1 MHERRTSPLECR
13 AASGAARRLE
23 GYAALF
29 GTVANLGDFS
39 ETIAPGAFRASLATE
54 RDILAL
60 VDHNPSHVLGRSRSG
75 TLRLS
80 EDARGL
86 AFSLDLPDTQAARD
100 VLALAE
106 RGDLGGMSFG
116 FDVPSGGDEW
126 RGATRTLRGVT
137 LHEIS
142 VVQSWPAYPQTTVD
156 VRARA
161 TQRFPRRERARLYLE
176 TMRG

>member
-1 MHERRTSPLECR
+1 MIERRTAALECR

-29 GTVANLGDFS
+29 GTIADLGDFS
-39 ETIAPGAFRASLATE
+39 ETIAPGAFQTSLAGG
-54 RDILAL
+54 RDVLAL
-60 VDHNPSHVLGRSRSG
+60 VDHNPSLVLGRSKSG
-75 TLRLS
+75 TLRVS
-80 EDARGL
+80 EDTRGL
-86 AFSLDLPDTQAARD
+86 AFSVDLPDTQAAHD

-116 FDVPSGGDEW
+116 FDVPDGGDEW
-126 RGATRTLRGVT
+126 RGTRRTLRAVT

-161 TQRFPRRERARLYLE
+161 PRHHSRRELARLYLE
-176 TMRG
+176 TLRG

>member
-1 MHERRTSPLECR
+1 MIERRTALLQCR
-13 AASGAARRLE
+13 AATGDPRRLE

-29 GTVANLGDFS
+29 GTVAELGGFT
-39 ETIAPGAFRASLATE
+39 ETIAPGAFRVTLASG

-60 VDHNPSHVLGRSRSG
+60 VDHNAGQPLGRTKSG

-80 EDARGL
+80 EDERGL
-86 AFSLDLPDTQAARD
+86 AFSVDLPDTQAARD
-100 VLALAE
+100 ILALAS

-116 FDVPSGGDEW
+116 FDVPDGGDEW
-126 RGATRTLRGVT
+126 IGKQRTLRCVT

-142 VVQSWPAYPQTTVD
+142 VVQGWPAYPGTIVA
-156 VRARA
+156 ARS
-161 TQRFPRRERARLYLE
+161 RSPGGCPRRERARLYLE